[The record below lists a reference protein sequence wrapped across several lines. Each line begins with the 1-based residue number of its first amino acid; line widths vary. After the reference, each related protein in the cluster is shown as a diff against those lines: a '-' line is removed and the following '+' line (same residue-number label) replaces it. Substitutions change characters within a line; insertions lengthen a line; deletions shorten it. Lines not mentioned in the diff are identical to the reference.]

1 MRILQKIQINF
12 QELNSLS
19 IKPPDRKKDDHIYYK
34 RDNLK
39 KQINNY
45 MQNDYIKTF
54 EVIKDIYDIINSL
67 NINIDNEEDENLID
81 NNNSNQKESE
91 QKVIFKQ
98 QLLSKN
104 EFLDKRGKDLQKIQE
119 TAAKINALSENIK
132 AMTYEQGEQLDFIQN
147 KVEKV
152 DENIEKAMLEIQKA
166 KKTEKS
172 SKKKLCCIL
181 FWAIFVVGAIISLLY
196 IIFRDKKKK

>member
-1 MRILQKIQINF
+1 MRILQRIQVDF
-12 QELNSLS
+12 QELNSLK
-19 IKPPDRKKDDHIYYK
+19 IKPDTNNDNIYYK

-152 DENIEKAMLEIQKA
+152 DENIEEAMLEIQKA

-172 SKKKLCCIL
+172 SKKKLYCII
-181 FWAIFVVGAIISLLY
+181 FWAFFVICAIIGLLY
-196 IIFRDKKKK
+196 IIFRDSFKK

>member
-1 MRILQKIQINF
+1 MRILQRIQVDF
-12 QELNSLS
+12 QELNSLK
-19 IKPPDRKKDDHIYYK
+19 IKPDTNNDNIYYK

-172 SKKKLCCIL
+172 SKKKLYCII
-181 FWAIFVVGAIISLLY
+181 FWAFFVICAIIGLLY
-196 IIFRDKKKK
+196 IIFRDSFKK

>member
-1 MRILQKIQINF
+1 MRILQRIQVDF
-12 QELNSLS
+12 QELNSLKV
-19 IKPPDRKKDDHIYYK
+19 KPDTNNDNIYYK

-172 SKKKLCCIL
+172 SKKKLYCII
-181 FWAIFVVGAIISLLY
+181 FWAFFVICAIIGLLY
-196 IIFRDKKKK
+196 IIFRDSFKK

>member
-1 MRILQKIQINF
+1 MRILQRIQVDF
-12 QELNSLS
+12 QELNSLK
-19 IKPPDRKKDDHIYYK
+19 IKPDTNNDNIYYK

-172 SKKKLCCIL
+172 SKKKLLCII
-181 FWAIFVVGAIISLLY
+181 FWAFFVICAIIGLLY
-196 IIFRDKKKK
+196 IIFRDSSKK

>member
-1 MRILQKIQINF
+1 MRILQRIQVDF
-12 QELNSLS
+12 QELNSLK
-19 IKPPDRKKDDHIYYK
+19 IKPDTNNDDNIYYK

-172 SKKKLCCIL
+172 SKKKLYCII
-181 FWAIFVVGAIISLLY
+181 FWAFFVICAIICLLY
-196 IIFRDKKKK
+196 IIFRDSFKK

>member
-1 MRILQKIQINF
+1 MRILQRIQVDF
-12 QELNSLS
+12 QELNSLK
-19 IKPPDRKKDDHIYYK
+19 IKPDTNNDNIYYK

-67 NINIDNEEDENLID
+67 NINIDNEEDVNLID

-132 AMTYEQGEQLDFIQN
+132 AMTYEQGEQIDFIQN

-172 SKKKLCCIL
+172 SKKKLYCII
-181 FWAIFVVGAIISLLY
+181 FWAFFVICAIIGLLY
-196 IIFRDKKKK
+196 IIFRDSFKK

>member
-1 MRILQKIQINF
+1 MRILQRIQVDF
-12 QELNSLS
+12 QELNSLK
-19 IKPPDRKKDDHIYYK
+19 IKPDTNNDDHIYYK

-172 SKKKLCCIL
+172 SKKKLYCII
-181 FWAIFVVGAIISLLY
+181 FWAFFVICAIIGLLY
-196 IIFRDKKKK
+196 IIFRDSSKK

>member
-1 MRILQKIQINF
+1 
-12 QELNSLS
+12 
-19 IKPPDRKKDDHIYYK
+19 
-34 RDNLK
+34 
-39 KQINNY
+39 

-132 AMTYEQGEQLDFIQN
+132 AMTYEQGEQIDFIQN

>member
-1 MRILQKIQINF
+1 MRILQKIQVDF
-12 QELNSLS
+12 QELNSLH
-19 IKPPDRKKDDHIYYK
+19 IKPEKNNDDNIYYK
-34 RDNLK
+34 REHLK

-54 EVIKDIYDIINSL
+54 EVIKEIYDIINSL

-172 SKKKLCCIL
+172 SKKKLYCII
-181 FWAIFVVGAIISLLY
+181 FWAFFVICAIICLLY
-196 IIFRDKKKK
+196 IIFRDSSKK

>member
-1 MRILQKIQINF
+1 MRILQRIQVDF
-12 QELNSLS
+12 QELNSLK
-19 IKPPDRKKDDHIYYK
+19 IKPDTNNDDNIYYK

-172 SKKKLCCIL
+172 SKKKLYCII
-181 FWAIFVVGAIISLLY
+181 FWAFFVICAIIGLLY
-196 IIFRDKKKK
+196 IIFRDSSKK

>member
-1 MRILQKIQINF
+1 MRILQRIQVDF
-12 QELNSLS
+12 QELNSLK
-19 IKPPDRKKDDHIYYK
+19 IKPDTNNDNIYYK

-172 SKKKLCCIL
+172 SKKKLYCII
-181 FWAIFVVGAIISLLY
+181 FWAFFVICAIIGLLY
-196 IIFRDKKKK
+196 IIFRDSSKK

>member
-1 MRILQKIQINF
+1 MRILQRIQVDF
-12 QELNSLS
+12 QELNSLK
-19 IKPPDRKKDDHIYYK
+19 IKPDTNNDNIYYK

-54 EVIKDIYDIINSL
+54 EIIKEIYDITNSL
-67 NINIDNEEDENLID
+67 NINVDNEEDENLID
-81 NNNSNQKESE
+81 NNNLNQKENE
-91 QKVIFKQ
+91 QKMIFKQ

-104 EFLDKRGKDLQKIQE
+104 EFLEKRGKDLQKIQE

-132 AMTYEQGEQLDFIQN
+132 AMTYEQGEQIDFIQN

>member
-1 MRILQKIQINF
+1 MRILQRIQVDF
-12 QELNSLS
+12 QELNSLK
-19 IKPPDRKKDDHIYYK
+19 IKPDTNNDNIYYK

-172 SKKKLCCIL
+172 SKKKLLCII
-181 FWAIFVVGAIISLLY
+181 FWAFFVICAIIGLLY
-196 IIFRDKKKK
+196 IIFRDSFKK

>member
-1 MRILQKIQINF
+1 MRILQRIQVDF
-12 QELNSLS
+12 QELNSLK
-19 IKPPDRKKDDHIYYK
+19 IKPDTNNDNIYYK

-67 NINIDNEEDENLID
+67 NINIENEEDENLID

-172 SKKKLCCIL
+172 SKKKLYCII
-181 FWAIFVVGAIISLLY
+181 FWAFFVICAIIGLLY
-196 IIFRDKKKK
+196 IIFRDSSKK

>member
-1 MRILQKIQINF
+1 MRILQRIQVEF
-12 QELNSLS
+12 QELNSLK
-19 IKPPDRKKDDHIYYK
+19 IKPDTNNDNIYYK

-172 SKKKLCCIL
+172 SKKKLYSII
-181 FWAIFVVGAIISLLY
+181 FWAFFVICAIIGLLY
-196 IIFRDKKKK
+196 IIFRDSSKK

>member
-1 MRILQKIQINF
+1 MRILQRIQVDF
-12 QELNSLS
+12 QELNSLK
-19 IKPPDRKKDDHIYYK
+19 IKPDTNNDDNIYYK

-67 NINIDNEEDENLID
+67 NINIENEEDENLID

-172 SKKKLCCIL
+172 SKKKLYCII
-181 FWAIFVVGAIISLLY
+181 FWAFFVICAIIGLLY
-196 IIFRDKKKK
+196 IIFRDSSKK

>member
-1 MRILQKIQINF
+1 MRILQRIQVDF
-12 QELNSLS
+12 QELNSLK
-19 IKPPDRKKDDHIYYK
+19 IKPDTNNDDNIYYK

-172 SKKKLCCIL
+172 SKKKLYCII
-181 FWAIFVVGAIISLLY
+181 FWAFFVICAIIGLLY
-196 IIFRDKKKK
+196 IIFRDSFKK

>member
-1 MRILQKIQINF
+1 MRILQKIQVDF
-12 QELNSLS
+12 QELNSLH
-19 IKPPDRKKDDHIYYK
+19 IKPEKNNDDNIYYK
-34 RDNLK
+34 REHLK

-54 EVIKDIYDIINSL
+54 EVIKEIYDIINSL

-104 EFLDKRGKDLQKIQE
+104 EFLEKRGKDLQKIQE

-172 SKKKLCCIL
+172 SKKKLYCII
-181 FWAIFVVGAIISLLY
+181 FWAFFVICAIICLLY
-196 IIFRDKKKK
+196 IIFRDSSKK

>member
-1 MRILQKIQINF
+1 MRILQRIQVDF
-12 QELNSLS
+12 QELNSLK
-19 IKPPDRKKDDHIYYK
+19 IKPDTNNDDNIYYK

-172 SKKKLCCIL
+172 SKKKLYCII
-181 FWAIFVVGAIISLLY
+181 FWVFFVICAIIGLLY
-196 IIFRDKKKK
+196 IIFRDSSKK